1 MSAVSKLA
9 KTKKKITLKDLQKKK
24 AAGRQ
29 IVALTAYDYSLAK
42 ALDAGGVDLILVGDS
57 LGMVV
62 LGYETTLS
70 VSMEEMLHHCKAV
83 ARGTQYAF
91 LVGDMPF
98 LSYQVDV
105 HEAVRNAGRFLSEA
119 GMNSVKLEGGVQIAS
134 TAQAIVRAGI
144 PVMGHIGLLPQT
156 AKKFKVRGKN
166 FFQKKKILEDALA
179 VSKSGAFAIVVEC
192 VVKSL
197 AKAIT
202 KKISIP
208 TIGIGASKYCD
219 GQILVTEDMLGL
231 SDFSPKFV
239 KKYIDLKKIVEKSIK
254 NYVKDVKM
262 KRFPSTKY
270 EYT

>member
-1 MSAVSKLA
+1 MQKITIKKIL
-9 KTKKKITLKDLQKKK
+9 KKKNKTP
-24 AAGRQ
+24 
-29 IVALTAYDYSLAK
+29 IVCLTAYSKSIAK
-42 ALDAGGVDLILVGDS
+42 IADKYCDIILVGDS
-57 LGMVV
+57 LGMV
-62 LGYETTLS
+62 LYGMKTTRD
-70 VSMEEMLHHCKAV
+70 VEIKTMILHAKTVKKFAKKS
-83 ARGTQYAF
+83 
-91 LVGDMPF
+91 LVVFDMPYKTY
-98 LSYQVDV
+98 SNKSTAYK
-105 HEAVRNAGRFLSEA
+105 NAKKVMRLTGCDA
-119 GMNSVKLEGGVQIAS
+119 IKLEGGIK
-134 TAQAIVRAGI
+134 IVNTIKYLVKRKI

-239 KKYIDLKKIVEKSIK
+239 KKYINLKKIVEKSIK